1 MNDFLKEFEKY
12 KDIKDIAD
20 IIQETNKLRELY
32 QNSQFNEMLQHIN
45 LLTKKYV
52 IETIIWNISHPYSP
66 ANYYQAYLTAE
77 NFMKAN
83 GIKVLVEKDI
93 KISKE
98 LLGEN

>member
-1 MNDFLKEFEKY
+1 MNDYLKEFEKY

-66 ANYYQAYLTAE
+66 ENYYQAYLTAE